1 MKKYSKIQSLL
12 MLILTPIILLSVPKT
27 SAKYLTTIE
36 GVAWE
41 NYFTAFS
48 QLKEVFYITQ
58 EEEKIEDLWGAII
71 SDAVINDIGGGKEIV
86 KDTSIGDGDYYTFGK
101 LTDNNNNVSS
111 DVIRNA
117 YSEYLIENLNGI
129 ELNVVNQTDKPVVI
143 AFKIYYYAPKY
154 ATYNDPFWGSPSINE
169 NGTALSFEV
178 YNTIE
183 NINGKVDE
191 NGRNAALRGEFIVNA
206 GSGYFPDGQYNNLVE
221 VPAERTSG
229 AANSEIE
236 LDGTWIGGTIYY
248 PHRAVIN
255 PYEILYNPSTNVKYP
270 KTYINESNEEV
281 IYRNIA
287 GDSMAFKYPAYDIQT
302 SNNANHENIMKYV
315 DINDFI
321 LEPSEAGSF
330 NLSLYY
336 GNLTNTTNNTV
347 SFVTSLSMVS
357 IPLEDEQAKVNSLI
371 NG

>member
-58 EEEKIEDLWGAII
+58 EDEKIEDLWGAIN
-71 SDAVINDIGGGKEIV
+71 SDAVINDIGGGKKIT
-86 KDTSIGDGDYYTFGK
+86 KDKSIGDGDYYTFGE
-101 LTDNNNNVSS
+101 LTNNNNDVDS
-111 DVIRNA
+111 DVIKEA

-129 ELNVVNQTDKPVVI
+129 ELNVVNQTDKPVVVV
-143 AFKIYYYAPKY
+143 FKIYYYAPKY
-154 ATYNDPFWGSPSINE
+154 ATYSSISGRISE
-169 NGTALSFEV
+169 TGTALSFEV

-206 GSGYFPDGQYNNLVE
+206 GSSYFPDGKYNNLVE
-221 VPAERTSG
+221 MPVERTSG
-229 AANSEIE
+229 AADSEIE
-236 LDGTWIGGTIYY
+236 LDPGLFWGGTIYY

-281 IYRNIA
+281 IYRNVA

-336 GNLTNTTNNTV
+336 GNLTNTTNDTV